1 MIQNLLGRLRDS
13 AALYYLNNKVKP
25 YGSMTKLEIDTVN
38 KTVNLDLE
46 LKGEAEPIRVIVSN
60 YKLVESGNC
69 TFIEVGDITASR
81 EWMNVVLAEPAVKA
95 MIKTALAKPVP
106 GFLKSIL

>member
-1 MIQNLLGRLRDS
+1 MIQNLLGRPLNYVARI
-13 AALYYLNNKVKP
+13 YLNLKLKP
-25 YGSMTKLEIDTVN
+25 YGSMTKLEIDTTN
-38 KTVNLDLE
+38 KTVNIDLE
-46 LKGEAEPIRVIVSN
+46 LKGETESIRVIVSN

-69 TFIEVGDITASR
+69 TYLEVGNITASR
-81 EWMNVVLAEPAVKA
+81 EWMNMVLAEPGMKA

>member
-1 MIQNLLGRLRDS
+1 
-13 AALYYLNNKVKP
+13 
-25 YGSMTKLEIDTVN
+25 MTKLEIDTTN
-38 KTVNLDLE
+38 KTVNIDLE
-46 LKGEAEPIRVIVSN
+46 LKGETESIRVIVSN

-81 EWMNVVLAEPAVKA
+81 EWMNVVLAEPAMKA

>member
-1 MIQNLLGRLRDS
+1 MIQNLLGRPLDYVARI
-13 AALYYLNNKVKP
+13 YLNFKLKP

-46 LKGEAEPIRVIVSN
+46 LKGEGEPIRVIVSN

-69 TFIEVGDITASR
+69 TFIELGDITASR